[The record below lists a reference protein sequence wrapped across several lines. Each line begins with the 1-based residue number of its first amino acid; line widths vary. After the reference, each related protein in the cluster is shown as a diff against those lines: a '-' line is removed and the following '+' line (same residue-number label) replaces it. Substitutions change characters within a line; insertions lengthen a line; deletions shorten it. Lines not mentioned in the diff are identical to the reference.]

1 MRVQAQE
8 NAFLFLSVFN
18 FKCTSVVMV
27 FFLVLFSTLNQS
39 IGEKSED
46 SNFSGRFPL

>member
-39 IGEKSED
+39 IGEKSD